1 MTAHRPYM
9 VGIATLCVAASL
21 PACEMSDCIPTKT
34 DASDAALVDA
44 GDVANSAVLEA
55 RLTTGGK
62 ALPGKTLLFDLERR
76 VGPDEFVGSAETGS
90 DGVARVDLK
99 EDLVDFADE
108 TVAESYRA
116 AFDGDAKYCGSRDK
130 AEVEVVRG
138 P

>member
-1 MTAHRPYM
+1 MTAPRPCLI
-9 VGIATLCVAASL
+9 GLATLCIALSF
-21 PACEMSDCIPTKT
+21 PACEMRDCRPTKT

-44 GDVANSAVLEA
+44 GDVPNSAVLEA

-62 ALPGKTLLFDLERR
+62 ALPGKTLLFDIERR

-90 DGVARVDLK
+90 DGVARIDLK

-108 TVAESYRA
+108 TVADSFRA
-116 AFDGDAKYCGSRDK
+116 VFDGDNRYCGSRDE
-130 AEVEVVRG
+130 AEIEIVRT